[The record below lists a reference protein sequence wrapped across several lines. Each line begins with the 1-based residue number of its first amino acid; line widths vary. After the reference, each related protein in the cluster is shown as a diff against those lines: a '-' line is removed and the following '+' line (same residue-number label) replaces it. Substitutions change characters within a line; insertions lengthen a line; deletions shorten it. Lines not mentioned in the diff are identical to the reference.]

1 MVKSTLIEFQSPVG
15 LFMVPS
21 AEHMKTMRALAQ
33 GLVEGH
39 EPLDYQA
46 HATPRAGQGV
56 MNSQNGTNG
65 TPPSCSRAARVKY
78 GMAYGARALGSRSF
92 RSSQR
97 TGKPSTRAQRSQ
109 SSPTAKGSMFPDG
122 TDG

>member
-1 MVKSTLIEFQSPVG
+1 
-15 LFMVPS
+15 
-21 AEHMKTMRALAQ
+21 
-33 GLVEGH
+33 
-39 EPLDYQA
+39 
-46 HATPRAGQGV
+46 

-109 SSPTAKGSMFPDG
+109 SSPTAKGSRFPDEKKEAG
-122 TDG
+122 EPDDAKVSRPVRGGAGRKGRNDLARSLPYCQWGA